1 MEDASLWVILGLA
14 AATFALR
21 YVPFAT
27 LARLSLPAWVEE
39 WLRLV
44 PGAVLAATLAQ
55 TLLMPEGRWLLPWR
69 NAHLLAAV
77 PAILI
82 AWRTRSVV
90 ATMAVGVGGFA
101 LLNLLLLS

>member
-1 MEDASLWVILGLA
+1 MEDAALWVILGLA
-14 AATFALR
+14 GATFALR

-27 LARLSLPAWVEE
+27 LARLSLPAWLEE

-44 PGAVLAATLAQ
+44 PGAVLAAMLAQ
-55 TLLMPEGRWLLPWR
+55 TLLLPEGEWLLPWQ
-69 NAHLLAAV
+69 NAHLLAAI
-77 PAILI
+77 PAILV

-101 LLNLLLLS
+101 LLNLVVSA